1 MKKISVYIV
10 FFVTF
15 LLLIASSL
23 GGCRMISPDEDA
35 ASSSL
40 EGELFAYKTRLLELE
55 NKLLTLQNEQFE
67 SDLEHLSEIKKLT
80 GEIDALRELLYA
92 PYTAPPSEESKN
104 VYLGFLYEIENGQ
117 ATIVGYEGGNLS
129 PIIPASIDGKPV
141 RAIGEGAFSS
151 LDITSVTIPDT
162 VVTIGWFA
170 FSDCSALAQ
179 AVIPK
184 SVTAI
189 GYEAFSGCKAVTI
202 YTERDSYAEKYA
214 KSYGIRLSLE

>member
-1 MKKISVYIV
+1 MKKVSVYIV
-10 FFVTF
+10 LSAV
-15 LLLIASSL
+15 LLLTVSVL
-23 GGCRMISPDEDA
+23 GGCQMRSPDESSP
-35 ASSSL
+35 SSSL
-40 EGELFAYKTRLLELE
+40 EDELFAYKTQLLELE

-67 SDLEHLSEIKKLT
+67 NELEHLSEIKKLT

-92 PYTAPPSEESKN
+92 PDTPPAEENKN

-117 ATIVGYEGGNLS
+117 ATIVGYEGGSLS

-141 RAIGEGAFSS
+141 RAIGESAFSS

-162 VVTIGWFA
+162 VVSIGWFA
-170 FSDCSALAQ
+170 FSDCSALTR

-189 GYEAFSGCKAVTI
+189 GYEAFSGCKGVTV
-202 YTERDSYAEKYA
+202 YAERDSYAEKYA